1 MARVAEVIVT
11 LPVEG
16 RFHYSIP
23 EQLDD
28 KIQIGHRV
36 LIPFGRRRVTGF
48 IRDFHEKET
57 LEAYKGKLKSITEI
71 LDPDPILR
79 SDLID
84 LVRFASDYYLEP
96 EGEILRIAL
105 PPGVTAASN
114 RRYRIT
120 ASGSAAVSSGDLIEE
135 HRELLE
141 RASSPRG
148 IRKDK
153 QNAKFIRKLEKLLL
167 IEAIEQFHV
176 QETEKQ
182 VEIIQRLEGVEPK
195 KLRRGSKQ
203 EALFAALAERPLSRP
218 EINQILGVTPARNTI
233 RGLEKKGLIRT
244 YKKQIDQK
252 AAIIGEDTRQVQLTA
267 EQRKV
272 LTPICSEIDA
282 KVHNAFLLRGV
293 TGSGKTEVYLR
304 AIERVRKQNRTAI
317 VLVPEIALT
326 SQLEAR
332 FRERFADDVV
342 VLHSA
347 MTDKQR
353 RDGWAKLFREKA
365 GIALGPRSAVWAPV
379 NNLGLV
385 IVDEEH
391 DSSFKQ
397 HSDVR
402 YNGRDLAL
410 VRAHRADA
418 VVVLGSAT
426 PSLETRRL
434 AKSDRIQELRLAK
447 RFASQPL
454 PSVTTVD
461 LGRCARDAKGE
472 VPLIS
477 RQLADALIQTV
488 ERKEQ
493 AILFLNRRGFNTV
506 LVCDQCGAAKK
517 CASCDVSLTH
527 HKHSKVLVCHYCN
540 ATEQYSTKCNE
551 CGANAMQPYGAGTQR
566 VAEDVARL
574 VPSANIIRLDRDITS
589 KAGALEKNLDAF
601 RNQSA
606 DILIGTQMVAKG
618 HDFPKV
624 TLVGIICAD
633 SSLGF
638 PDFRAAEKTFQLIT
652 QVAGR
657 AGRGDRPGHVIIQT
671 FQPNH
676 FALEC
681 AIDHDDDKF
690 YEIEAASREK
700 TNYPP
705 FSRLGVIRVESLDE
719 KKVEEVSRR
728 LGQLARSLSQQYST
742 SIRGP
747 VAAPIEKIKGKHR
760 KLMLILAPKPALLVA
775 NMRSLQK
782 SLKSVPSSVDVIYDV
797 DAHDLL

>member
-1 MARVAEVIVT
+1 MTRIAEVIVT

-23 EQLDD
+23 DKFQE

-36 LIPFGRRRVTGF
+36 LVPFGPRRVTGF
-48 IRDFHEKET
+48 VRDFHDQET
-57 LEAYKGKLKSITEI
+57 ATSYKGKLKAISEL
-71 LDPDPILR
+71 LDPHPILR

-84 LVRFASDYYLEP
+84 LVRFASDYYLEA

-105 PPGVTAASN
+105 PPGVTAASS

-120 ASGSAAVSSGDLIEE
+120 QAGREALLSSNLDETQ
-135 HRELLE
+135 RELLE
-141 RASSPRG
+141 RASKTRG
-148 IRKDK
+148 IKKDK
-153 QNAKFIRKLEKLLL
+153 KTTKYIRQLEKLQLL
-167 IEAIEQFHV
+167 EVIEQFQV
-176 QETEKQ
+176 QETETQ
-182 VEIIQRLEGVEPK
+182 IEFIERRADVDAK
-195 KLRRGSKQ
+195 KLRRNSKQ
-203 EALFAALAERPLSRP
+203 EQLYIALADGPLSRP
-218 EINQILGVTPARNTI
+218 EINQLLGVSPARNAI
-233 RGLEKKGLIRT
+233 RGLDEKGLIQVYR
-244 YKKQIDQK
+244 KQIDRQ
-252 AAIIGEDTRQVQLTA
+252 AAVIGEDTRQVQLTD
-267 EQRKV
+267 EQRQV
-272 LTPICSEIDA
+272 LQPICTEIDA
-282 KVHNAFLLRGV
+282 KTHSAFLLRGV

-304 AIERVRKQNRTAI
+304 AIERVRKQERTAI

-353 RDGWAKLFREKA
+353 REGWAKLFRQKG
-365 GIALGPRSAVWAPV
+365 GIALGPRSAIWAPV
-379 NNLGLV
+379 HNLGLI

-418 VVVLGSAT
+418 VIVLGSAT
-426 PSLETRRL
+426 PSLETRHL
-434 AKSDRIQELRLAK
+434 AKLERIRELRLAK

-454 PSVTTVD
+454 PTVATVD
-461 LGRCARDAKGE
+461 LARCSRDVKGE

-488 ERKEQ
+488 ERNEQ

-506 LVCDQCGAAKK
+506 LVCDNCGTAKK
-517 CASCDVSLTH
+517 CSSCDVSLTH

-540 ATEQYSTKCNE
+540 ATESYSNKCNE

-574 VPSANIIRLDRDITS
+574 VPSAKVIRLDRDITS
-589 KAGALEKNLDAF
+589 KAGALEKTLDTF
-601 RNQSA
+601 RKHEA

-671 FQPNH
+671 FQPKH

-681 AIDHDDDKF
+681 AIGHDDDEF
-690 YEIEAASREK
+690 FERESASRQR
-700 TNYPP
+700 TGYPP
-705 FSRLGVIRVESLDE
+705 FSRLGVIRIESLDD
-719 KKVEEVSRR
+719 KKLEQVSHQV
-728 LGQLARSLSQQYST
+728 GQLARNLSREH
-742 SIRGP
+742 SISVRGP
-747 VAAPIEKIKGKHR
+747 VSAPIEKIKGKHR
-760 KLMLILAPKPALLVA
+760 RLMLLLAPKPALLVSSMRTIKA
-775 NMRSLQK
+775 NLEN
-782 SLKSVPSSVDVIYDV
+782 VPSTVDIIYDV